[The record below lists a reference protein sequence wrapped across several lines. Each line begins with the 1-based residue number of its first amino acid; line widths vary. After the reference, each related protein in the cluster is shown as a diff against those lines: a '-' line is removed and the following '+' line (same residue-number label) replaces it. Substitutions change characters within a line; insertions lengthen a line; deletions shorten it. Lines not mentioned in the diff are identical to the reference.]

1 MKEIDTLKEKENN
14 NTVEELELPFCIK
27 TEKERDEYLFFKQCA
42 EYLENFKL
50 TRPLGSTSHEY
61 RIIREAVKAL
71 SPLTKPINLAEFL
84 KVDTELILYSI
95 EREYI
100 DCLKNGD
107 NCVVK
112 TASII
117 TFLKKFSIL
126 MKTYGISTRN
136 YFYTKYK
143 KKSLNI
149 LK

>member
-1 MKEIDTLKEKENN
+1 MQQKNVLDEKENN
-14 NTVEELELPFCIK
+14 NTMEELELPFCIK
-27 TEKERDEYLFFKQCA
+27 TEKEREEYLFFKQCT

-71 SPLTKPINLAEFL
+71 SPLTKPVNLAEFL

-95 EREYI
+95 EKEYI
-100 DCLKNGD
+100 DCLKTSNS
-107 NCVVK
+107 CVVK

-126 MKTYGISTRN
+126 MKSYGISTKN
-136 YFYTKYK
+136 YFYLKYK
-143 KKSLNI
+143 KKSI
-149 LK
+149 

>member
-1 MKEIDTLKEKENN
+1 MKEIDILKEKENE

-27 TEKERDEYLFFKQCA
+27 TEKEREQYLFFKQCT

-61 RIIREAVKAL
+61 KIIRDAVKVL
-71 SPLTKPINLAEFL
+71 SPLTKPSNLAEFL

-100 DCLKNGD
+100 DCLKTSD

-112 TASII
+112 TDSII

-126 MKTYGISTRN
+126 MKSYGISTKN
-136 YFYTKYK
+136 YFYLKYK
-143 KKSLNI
+143 KKNN
-149 LK
+149 